1 MIKENSFYIKQLKN
15 VVFLGYS
22 DLLSKFI
29 DINSNLKI
37 NTFVITS
44 PDQNKKLEKIN
55 KKKVFKNLNNL
66 FRSFIKKNFDIEK
79 TIFISIISRWIFKK
93 SIINF
98 LKIIL

>member
-29 DINSNLKI
+29 DINNNLKI

-44 PDQNKKLEKIN
+44 PDQNKKLDKIK
-55 KKKVFKNLNNL
+55 KKKVFKNLN
-66 FRSFIKKNFDIEK
+66 SFFFEVLL
-79 TIFISIISRWIFKK
+79 R
-93 SIINF
+93 
-98 LKIIL
+98 KILI